1 MTRDLAASELSLLQI
16 LDMDTDK
23 TSALATIPLIQ
34 ELVPLFRS
42 AGTQAEVGLA
52 ALVHSLA
59 TVKVVTTDGQVRA
72 KWELTSL
79 VRDAEGKWLPG
90 AATWADFCLTHLG
103 LDPATAS
110 RYKRVWGTFAGD
122 LGFDHT
128 DLARAGICNLRLAI
142 GTVARMYPKIDMPL
156 MDALFGNEHKC
167 VSCGAEQSDDAPF
180 CQSCGEEF
188 EPTPPGGPAAVALRL
203 KQLKPPSDEDGL
215 KVLPDVQPVLDGG
228 LIIGWVITP
237 QCWYE
242 GKPLISYVQPWL
254 IDIIPDDAP
263 KDAIGVREQHA
274 SAFAKWLK
282 RRLG

>member
-1 MTRDLAASELSLLQI
+1 MTRDLAATEPSLLQI

-23 TSALATIPLIQ
+23 ASALATIPLIQ

-59 TVKVVTTDGQVRA
+59 TVRVVTPDGEVKA

-79 VRDAEGKWLPG
+79 VKDKNGEWLPG
-90 AATWADFCLTHLG
+90 ALTWADFCLTHLG

-122 LGFDHT
+122 LGFGHT

-156 MDALFGNEHKC
+156 LTALFGDPHCCAN
-167 VSCGAEQSDDAPF
+167 CGAEQGDDAPF
-180 CQSCGEEF
+180 CQSCGEKF

-203 KQLKPPSDEDGL
+203 KQLKPPQESDGFS
-215 KVLPDVQPVLDGG
+215 VLPDVQAVLQDDKVV
-228 LIIGWVITP
+228 GWVITP

-242 GKPLISYVQPWL
+242 GKLLISYVQPWL

-274 SAFAKWLK
+274 SAFTEWLK
-282 RRLG
+282 RHLG